1 MFYLKSF
8 LNYVPSKTRLRIHS
22 QLSSPLSTFETSAQ
36 KKPISSSMSRGT
48 SKTYSLPLI
57 NSFSSNV
64 FTTTLLPSVISFL
77 NELRITLLNAWKC
90 MAGEGF
96 LQIKVASVVFIADA
110 LISDDEPI
118 WEPVE

>member
-1 MFYLKSF
+1 
-8 LNYVPSKTRLRIHS
+8 
-22 QLSSPLSTFETSAQ
+22 
-36 KKPISSSMSRGT
+36 
-48 SKTYSLPLI
+48 
-57 NSFSSNV
+57 
-64 FTTTLLPSVISFL
+64 
-77 NELRITLLNAWKC
+77 

>member
-1 MFYLKSF
+1 M
-8 LNYVPSKTRLRIHS
+8 N
-22 QLSSPLSTFETSAQ
+22 
-36 KKPISSSMSRGT
+36 
-48 SKTYSLPLI
+48 
-57 NSFSSNV
+57 
-64 FTTTLLPSVISFL
+64 LLPSTISFL